1 MMSVLWTEVAL
12 AARDGLIRYI
22 AEDNLTAALHLLDH
36 FDAVGDQLEKFP
48 LSGRQ
53 GRMPGT
59 REIVVHENYI
69 VVYMLDQDV
78 VHIINV
84 LHAAQKWPPA

>member
-1 MMSVLWTEVAL
+1 MMSVLWTEAAL
-12 AARDGLIRYI
+12 AARDGIVRYI
-22 AEDNLTAALHLLDH
+22 AEDNLTAALHLLH
-36 FDAVGDQLEKFP
+36 RFDAVGDQLEKFP

-53 GRMPGT
+53 GRMPGA

-78 VHIINV
+78 VHIVNV
-84 LHAAQKWPPA
+84 LHAAQDWPPA